1 MKRQR
6 GRNRNNNSNKSHNG
20 NRQMESNGPDTKVR
34 GSATQIHDKYVNLA
48 RDASVSGNRVKAES
62 YRQHAEHYL
71 RLMNAQEAAK
81 QAADAAREARQSQ
94 HNNEA
99 SNASSSQDEGN
110 DEGSN
115 ERKSRRHTQRPRRSK
130 NDSDDTGSKGSADN
144 SAPKNTASN
153 DSASSD
159 SVSPESVEA
168 LEVVKPKPVRKRAP
182 KPVETADASRD
193 TGNSSDTEAPTRR
206 RKAPSRAKSDSET
219 ISAAE

>member
-6 GRNRNNNSNKSHNG
+6 GRNRNNNNSNKSHNG

-99 SNASSSQDEGN
+99 SNTSSSRDEGN
-110 DEGSN
+110 DDGSN
-115 ERKSRRHTQRPRRSK
+115 ERKSRRHTQRPRRNK
-130 NDSDDTGSKGSADN
+130 NDSDDMNSKGLAEN
-144 SAPKNTASN
+144 SASKNTASN
-153 DSASSD
+153 DIASSD
-159 SVSPESVEA
+159 SVEA

-182 KPVETADASRD
+182 KPIETTKASGETENRPDAE
-193 TGNSSDTEAPTRR
+193 TPTRR
-206 RKAPSRAKSDSET
+206 RKAPARAKSDSET